1 MAINIAANTS
11 KHLSVLLQCLH
22 AYLMAQFTTIVIK
35 TIMAVAVHDS
45 RREFRSHYTLFDLVG
60 GKQVTELICN
70 CNLHACTC
78 FKVSKCI
85 FKV

>member
-45 RREFRSHYTLFDLVG
+45 RREFSVG
-60 GKQVTELICN
+60 VIILCLI
-70 CNLHACTC
+70 LLEE
-78 FKVSKCI
+78 SRLQS
-85 FKV
+85 